1 MSTTNMGARGALT
14 RIAAALALVLLT
26 FNPSGYSYYHWVAH
40 VFPHV
45 SALQVVGGVLLAI
58 GWVVYVTATRRSL
71 GIFGVTLLLALFVA
85 LLWLAVQNGWL
96 HLSGGQAL
104 AWVIV
109 LCTGLILGVGMC
121 WSFVRRR
128 LSGQTDV
135 DEVSSH

>member
-1 MSTTNMGARGALT
+1 MGARGALT
-14 RIAAALALVLLT
+14 RIIAALALVLLT
-26 FNPSGYSYYHWVAH
+26 FNPSGYSYYHWVARL
-40 VFPHV
+40 FPHV
-45 SALQVVGGVLLAI
+45 SALQVVGGLMLAI

-71 GIFGVTLLLALFVA
+71 GMLGVALLMALFAA

-96 HLSGGQAL
+96 HLSGSQAL

-109 LCTGLILGVGMC
+109 VCAGLILGVGMC
-121 WSFVRRR
+121 WSFVRRT